1 MTTGKV
7 IEQLKCIS
15 YAQIFFKAQ
24 KFNKK
29 GKQTI

>member
-7 IEQLKCIS
+7 IEQLKCII
-15 YAQIFFKAQ
+15 YAQIFFKVQ

-29 GKQTI
+29 GKKSI